1 MLAARC
7 SLLTASAAESRS
19 PRRLCTSA
27 VSLWWWGLGGEALR
41 RVRRGGGHP
50 LSAFVTPD
58 VYGLS
63 GRRFGDGSAAAVAA
77 FASCVA
83 KGGRRKQGLVPD
95 IGVHFG

>member
-1 MLAARC
+1 
-7 SLLTASAAESRS
+7 
-19 PRRLCTSA
+19 
-27 VSLWWWGLGGEALR
+27 
-41 RVRRGGGHP
+41 VRRGGDHP

-63 GRRFGDGSAAAVAA
+63 GRRFGDGRAVAA